1 MSNTSTPSSAC
12 AAPALDTSLGC
23 LKTCTHCG
31 QSKPEGEFGFKDK
44 ARGLRRAH
52 CLACNRL
59 KQKAHYQNNVSYYV
73 EKAAVNKAPAKQR
86 ARALVAQSLAGQRCA
101 VCEGSDKLTH
111 YQGPGSTHQPVHMAV
126 NAGLSEAQVLEAIG
140 RSTIVCKPCLGDF
153 MASGMAFWSK
163 LNAQERRALQAQR
176 AEAGVQKAAPG
187 QYKRYRPVGSKAST
201 GGSARHQA
209 AQALPGEQG
218 T

>member
-1 MSNTSTPSSAC
+1 MSNTSTLSSAC

-59 KQKAHYQNNVSYYV
+59 KQKAHYENNVSYYV
-73 EKAAVNKAPAKQR
+73 QKAAVNKAPAKQR
-86 ARALVAQSLAGQRCA
+86 ARALVAQSLAGQRCS
-101 VCEGSDKLTH
+101 VCEGTDKLTH

-153 MASGMAFWSK
+153 MASRDGVLVQAERAGAPCAAGPAVRAWG
-163 LNAQERRALQAQR
+163 AQGAS
-176 AEAGVQKAAPG
+176 
-187 QYKRYRPVGSKAST
+187 RPV
-201 GGSARHQA
+201 
-209 AQALPGEQG
+209 QALPSGGREG
-218 T
+218 HP